1 MQGRLCKSPTM
12 EVVMKVIESINLIW
26 RRPGC
31 RGGRATLIGRGLK
44 VKFIVVDYLD
54 EDHFPS
60 PETIAQRYAVT
71 LPQVYAALAY
81 YYENKS
87 EIDGEIAAD
96 HRFNDLLRTQG
107 EDAAWA
113 SLPPPIELDAPVI
126 ESLHLISRDTERHHA
141 SPCIDGTSVRV
152 ADVVVAWRYKEVNP
166 SRIADKYDLS
176 LGQVFGAL
184 AYYHE
189 RPTEIDAEIEYE
201 RYLKE
206 RREAGLVP
214 V

>member
-1 MQGRLCKSPTM
+1 
-12 EVVMKVIESINLIW
+12 MKTIESINLIW

-44 VKFIVVDYLD
+44 VKFIVADYLD
-54 EDHFPS
+54 EEHCPS
-60 PETIAQRYAVT
+60 PETIAQRYAAT

-87 EIDGEIAAD
+87 EIDEEFAAD
-96 HRFNDLLRTQG
+96 RRFSDLLDRQG
-107 EDAAWA
+107 PDAAWA
-113 SLPPPIELDAPVI
+113 SLPPPVELDKPVI
-126 ESLHLISRDTERHHA
+126 ESLHLISRDTDRHNG
-141 SPCIDGTSVRV
+141 SPCIDGTSTRV
-152 ADVVVAWRYKEVNP
+152 ADVIVARRYREIDP
-166 SRIADKYDLS
+166 ERIAEKYDLS

-206 RREAGLVP
+206 RQEAGLVP

>member
-1 MQGRLCKSPTM
+1 MAR
-12 EVVMKVIESINLIW
+12 VVESINLIW

-44 VKFIVVDYLD
+44 VKFIVRDYLD
-54 EDHFPS
+54 EEHCPS
-60 PETIAQRYAVT
+60 PETIAQRYAAT
-71 LPQVYAALAY
+71 LPQVYAALTY
-81 YYENKS
+81 YYKNKS
-87 EIDGEIAAD
+87 EIDEELAAD
-96 HRFNDLLRTQG
+96 RRFNYLLNSQG
-107 EDAAWA
+107 SDAAVA
-113 SLPPPIELDAPVI
+113 SLPPPVELDKPVI
-126 ESLHLISRDTERHHA
+126 ESLHLISRDTDRHYG

-152 ADVVVAWRYKEVNP
+152 ADVVVAWRYKEIAPVN
-166 SRIADKYDLS
+166 IAEKYDLS
-176 LGQVFGAL
+176 LSQVFGAL

>member
-1 MQGRLCKSPTM
+1 
-12 EVVMKVIESINLIW
+12 MKTIESINLIW

-44 VKFIVVDYLD
+44 VKFIVRDYLD
-54 EDHFPS
+54 QDHFPS
-60 PETIAQRYAVT
+60 PETIAQRYGAT

-87 EIDGEIAAD
+87 EIDDELSAD
-96 HRFNDLLRTQG
+96 DTFNRLLETQG
-107 EDAAWA
+107 PDAAIA
-113 SLPPPIELDAPVI
+113 SLPPPIDLDEPVI
-126 ESLHLISRDTERHHA
+126 ECLRLISRDTENHHG

-152 ADVVVAWRYKEVNP
+152 ADVVQSWRYREVVP
-166 SRIADKYDLS
+166 KLIAERFDLT

-201 RYLKE
+201 RYLE
-206 RREAGLVP
+206 GRREAGLVTA
-214 V
+214 

>member
-1 MQGRLCKSPTM
+1 MART
-12 EVVMKVIESINLIW
+12 IESINLIW
-26 RRPGC
+26 RRPGH
-31 RGGRATLIGRGLK
+31 RGGRATLIGRGLH
-44 VKFIVVDYLD
+44 VKFIVADYLD

-71 LPQVYAALAY
+71 VPQVYAALAY

-87 EIDGEIAAD
+87 EIDEELAAD
-96 HRFNDLLRTQG
+96 RRFSELLDTQG
-107 EDAAWA
+107 EDAAVA
-113 SLPPPIELDAPVI
+113 SIPPPVELDEPII
-126 ESLHLISRDTERHHA
+126 ESLHLISRDTSRHHG
-141 SPCIDGTSVRV
+141 SPCIDGTAVRV
-152 ADVVVAWRYKEVNP
+152 ADVVVSWRYREIVP
-166 SRIADKYDLS
+166 QLIAEKYDLS

>member
-1 MQGRLCKSPTM
+1 MAR
-12 EVVMKVIESINLIW
+12 VVESINLIW

-44 VKFIVVDYLD
+44 VKFIVRDYLD
-54 EDHFPS
+54 EEHCAS
-60 PETIAQRYAVT
+60 PETIAQRYAAT
-71 LPQVYAALAY
+71 LPQVYAALTY

-87 EIDGEIAAD
+87 EIDEELAAD
-96 HRFNDLLRTQG
+96 RRFNQLLNSQG
-107 EDAAWA
+107 SEAAVA
-113 SLPPPIELDAPVI
+113 SLPPPVELDKPVI
-126 ESLHLISRDTERHHA
+126 ESLHLISRDTDRHYG

-152 ADVVVAWRYKEVNP
+152 ADVVVAWRYKEIAPVN
-166 SRIADKYDLS
+166 IAEKYDLS
-176 LGQVFGAL
+176 LSQVFGAL

>member
-1 MQGRLCKSPTM
+1 
-12 EVVMKVIESINLIW
+12 MKKIESINLIW

-44 VKFIVVDYLD
+44 VKFIVSDYLD
-54 EDHFPS
+54 EEHYPS
-60 PETIAQRYAVT
+60 PETIAQRYAAT

-81 YYENKS
+81 YYENQS
-87 EIDGEIAAD
+87 EIDDELAAD
-96 HRFNDLLRTQG
+96 RRFNDLLNTQG
-107 EDAAWA
+107 PDAAVA
-113 SLPPPIELDAPVI
+113 SLPPPVDLDKPVI
-126 ESLHLISRDTERHHA
+126 ESLHLISRDTDRRYG

-152 ADVVVAWRYKEVNP
+152 ADVVVAWRYREKHPN
-166 SRIADKYDLS
+166 SIAEKYDLS

-206 RREAGLVP
+206 QREAGLVP

>member
-1 MQGRLCKSPTM
+1 
-12 EVVMKVIESINLIW
+12 MKTIESINLIW

-44 VKFIVVDYLD
+44 VKFIVADYLH
-54 EDHFPS
+54 EKHCPS
-60 PETIAQRYAVT
+60 PETIAQRYSAT

-81 YYENKS
+81 YYENRS
-87 EIDGEIAAD
+87 EIDDEIAAD
-96 HRFNDLLRTQG
+96 HRFNDLLHTQG
-107 EDAAWA
+107 PDAALA
-113 SLPPPIELDAPVI
+113 SLPPPVELDKPVF
-126 ESLHLISRDTERHHA
+126 ESLHLISRDTDRHHG

-152 ADVVVAWRYKEVNP
+152 ADVVVAWRYREIYP
-166 SRIADKYDLS
+166 QRIAEKYDLS
-176 LGQVFGAL
+176 LSQVFGAL

-189 RPTEIDAEIEYE
+189 RPIEIDAEIEYE

-206 RREAGLVP
+206 RQEAGLVP